1 MQELGTPAHTKRMTW
16 VQTDKK
22 THEEWGRLAVKK
34 PAAAGLLHILVSKMG
49 NQNAIVVSQEL
60 ISKLMGCSVSTVK
73 RAIKDLEN
81 GNWIQVVSVGKG
93 ATKAYVVNAAV
104 AWGQSRDQLHT
115 AVFAA
120 TVIADIDD
128 QAVTLNELTSQSLK
142 KIPTLYPGE
151 RQLPSGEGLEP
162 PSQPHLDGLE
172 PDLPVLNRN

>member
-1 MQELGTPAHTKRMTW
+1 MQELGAPAHTKRMTW

-22 THEEWGRLAVKK
+22 LHEEWGRLAVKK
-34 PAAAGLLHILVSKMG
+34 PAAAGLLHVLVSKMG
-49 NQNAIVVSQEL
+49 NQNAIVLSQDL
-60 ISKLMGCSVSTVK
+60 ISKLLGCSVSTVK
-73 RAIKDLEN
+73 RAIKDLEE
-81 GNWIQVVSVGKG
+81 GQWIQVVSVGKG

-128 QAVTLNELTSQSLK
+128 QAVPLNELMNQSLK

-151 RQLPSGEGLEP
+151 QQLPSGEGLEP

-172 PDLPVLNRN
+172 PDLPAFRL